1 MSNANSST
9 WQNTTLTGQNISL
22 KAEGDTT
29 LRGATATADRID
41 IKTGGTLT
49 IESLQDVAED
59 CPRGTRA
66 WKVIVM
72 DTPSCEMSS
81 WDWRMSIAGSK
92 QWELVVGLKAR
103 RRQAL
108 HVTSL
113 TGYSTPTLRT

>member
-59 CPRGTRA
+59 CPPRN
-66 WKVIVM
+66 
-72 DTPSCEMSS
+72 
-81 WDWRMSIAGSK
+81 
-92 QWELVVGLKAR
+92 
-103 RRQAL
+103 
-108 HVTSL
+108 
-113 TGYSTPTLRT
+113 